1 MRGIVNL
8 GRNSKGKMFWKSI
21 KGTVEINASAERVW
35 RLLTTFEAY
44 PEWNRFIRYAKGEP
58 KVGARVEVAIQPP
71 GGREMTFRP
80 TVTVFEPNR
89 ELRWRGRL
97 WAPGIFTGVHI
108 FRIEEIGENHVRFV
122 QAEEFLG
129 LLVPFMGKGLYAT
142 TLAGFRQMNETL
154 KRMAEG

>member
-1 MRGIVNL
+1 LRGIVNP
-8 GRNSKGKMFWKSI
+8 GRNSKRKMFWKSI
-21 KGTVEINASAERVW
+21 KDTVEINASPESVW

-44 PEWNRFIRYAKGEP
+44 PEWNRFIRYVKGEP
-58 KVGARVEVAIQPP
+58 KAGARVEVAIQPP

-80 TVTVFEPNR
+80 TVTVFEPDC

-108 FRIEEIGENHVRFV
+108 FRIEEIGENRVRFI
-122 QAEEFLG
+122 QAEKFFG
-129 LLVPFMGKGLYAT
+129 LLVPFMGKRLYET
-142 TLAGFRQMNETL
+142 TLAGFRQMNEIL

>member
-1 MRGIVNL
+1 
-8 GRNSKGKMFWKSI
+8 MFWKRI
-21 KGTVEINASAERVW
+21 KDTVEIDASPERVW

-44 PEWNRFIRYAKGEP
+44 PEWNRFIRYVKGEP
-58 KVGARVEVAIQPP
+58 KIGTRLEVSIQPP

-80 TVTVFEPNR
+80 TVTVVEPGR

-97 WAPGIFTGVHI
+97 WAPCVFTGVHF
-108 FRIEEIGENHVRFV
+108 FRIELTVDNRVKFT
-122 QAEEFLG
+122 QAEKFFG
-129 LLVPFMGKGLYAT
+129 LLVPFTGKRLYET